1 MKFTEEIYN
10 SLLQVVLEY
19 KRQEKYLTTNE
30 KQWMMDYLR
39 KLNSL
44 YYNSSEPQITPKQ
57 VDTIDYIYR
66 KIKDAKAVSTMKK
79 TIWEVAIG

>member
-1 MKFTEEIYN
+1 MTFTKEIYS

-19 KRQEKYLTTNE
+19 KRQENYLTAHE
-30 KQWMMDYLR
+30 KQWMMDYLK

-44 YYNSSEPQITPKQ
+44 YYNSPEPQITPKQ
-57 VDTIDYIYR
+57 VDTIDYVYR

-79 TIWEVAIG
+79 TIWEVAIN